1 MTTTPDPFE
10 ALYDELEATGD
21 WYGIT
26 PLGADGEGRII
37 VQRVTCGD
45 YTQDAEIMRTFDG
58 RGWVIYAACQCPTC
72 WREVRVAARL
82 QGTEVDLAAAVNNV
96 ALRLGGPESLAHQH
110 TPDCRQGLAEAA
122 VYAEWDA
129 DASGEQ

>member
-1 MTTTPDPFE
+1 MTNPDPFE
-10 ALYDELEATGD
+10 ALYNELEATGQ

-26 PLGADGEGRII
+26 PVGPDGEGRVI

-45 YTQDAEIMRTFDG
+45 YVQDAEIMRTFDG

-72 WREVRVAARL
+72 LSEVRVAARL
-82 QGTEVDLAAAVNNV
+82 PGIEVDLVAAVNQV
-96 ALRLGGPESLAHQH
+96 TLRLGDPESAADQH
-110 TPDCRQGLAEAA
+110 TPDCAQGIAEAE

-129 DASGEQ
+129 EEDDR